1 MRAIIN
7 ILLGLLLS
15 MGITPMLYAQETK
28 DLQTTQED
36 IPFLK
41 RIMVAQESN
50 NDTAFYAAE
59 NAYMTHLEGKKDWKR
74 YYNIWINRI
83 VYDINN
89 NYYHS
94 ALDQIT
100 FMAQDINQRKLPE
113 YKYNVN
119 LGLGMFYA
127 VRDQYLVA
135 KKYYLQAIEEIDTV
149 KNALTAYN
157 LYLAL
162 AISSKDIEPEVGLS
176 YVRRI
181 PTITNNPT
189 DASNTLGV
197 KCILAFAAG
206 KNKEFER
213 YFESYD
219 SLMLNYPNQVSRI
232 NYYNVLAC
240 HHQIKGDSHMALAY
254 CDSIPEALDAAEL
267 KADIYARMG
276 DWKNVVIQH
285 ALRDSIRHKEKGEA
299 EITDLYALEEQLEI
313 MKYEVQHR
321 QSRIKWLVALGA
333 MAALIIFLLLFFIFY
348 RLRSHRRLK
357 QNYDELCEARRQ
369 AASAI
374 KIRLAF
380 INSMAEQLR
389 SPLRVLQGYARIYN
403 NPTFHLTDEQ
413 KHDALS
419 NILSSARTVEML
431 LNPVL
436 NMFSGNDGESMEA
449 NFERRCQNS
458 LRNPLTALIGMSSM
472 ITDEKEGTFSDEDIS
487 AMTKDISDN
496 AYKVY
501 ISTSELL
508 AYCMVDIFH
517 KAEKTEEINLNNL
530 LQSVLHDHDFR
541 NTKVERQF
549 TTTLPDDTMVTSLQE
564 SLSQMINC
572 LLSNADEHAEGVVS
586 IHTFRHA
593 SGRIAIAV
601 ANEGPT
607 IPEEDSERIFA
618 PFVQLSTQSEG
629 LGLGL
634 PLVRRLAD
642 SLDYEVYLD
651 KEYQKGVR
659 FIILLS

>member
-1 MRAIIN
+1 
-7 ILLGLLLS
+7 
-15 MGITPMLYAQETK
+15 MLYAQDTT
-28 DLQTTQED
+28 DLQTAQED
-36 IPFLK
+36 IPYLR

-59 NAYMTHLEGKKDWKR
+59 NAYMTHLQVKKDWKR

-100 FMAQDINQRKLPE
+100 LMAHDINQRKLPE

-162 AISSKDIEPEVGLS
+162 AISSKNIEPEVGLS

-181 PTITNNPT
+181 PTITNNPA
-189 DASNTLGV
+189 DASNALSV

-206 KNKEFER
+206 KNREFEQ
-213 YFESYD
+213 YFETYD
-219 SLMLNYPNQVSRI
+219 SLMRHCPNQVSRI

-240 HHQIKGDSHMALAY
+240 HHQIKGDSQKALAY
-254 CDSIPEALDAAEL
+254 CDSIPEDLDAAEL

-276 DWKNVVIQH
+276 DWKNVVTQH
-285 ALRDSIRHKEKGEA
+285 ALCDSIRNMEKGES
-299 EITDLYALEEQLEI
+299 EITDLYALEEQLET

-321 QSRIKWLVALGA
+321 QSRIKWLLALGA
-333 MAALIIFLLLFFIFY
+333 MAAFIIFLLLFFIFY

-357 QNYDELCEARRQ
+357 QNYDELCKARRQ

-413 KHDALS
+413 KHDAFS

-436 NMFSGNDGESMEA
+436 NVFSGNDGKSMEA

-458 LRNPLTALIGMSSM
+458 LRNPLTALIGMTSM
-472 ITDEKEGTFSDEDIS
+472 IADEKEGTFSDEDLS

-508 AYCMVDIFH
+508 AYCMVDIYH
-517 KAEKTEEINLNNL
+517 KADKTEEINLNNL

-541 NTKVERQF
+541 NTQVQRQF
-549 TTTLPDDTMVTSLQE
+549 TTTLPDDTTITSLQE

-572 LLSNADEHAEGVVS
+572 LLSNADEHAKGMVS
-586 IHTFRHA
+586 IHSFKHA
-593 SGRIAIAV
+593 SGRLAIAV

-651 KEYQKGVR
+651 KDYLKGVR